1 MIASLKAPDRLAA
14 LPPAEQATSGSR
26 LPGIEPP
33 QPATQGNPEEGGP
46 FRYVLDN
53 LSTAGL
59 PPGQAGILVS
69 LAFPPNPSPADTRH
83 R

>member
-1 MIASLKAPDRLAA
+1 MITLRKAPDRLAA
-14 LPPAEQATSGSR
+14 LHPAEQAAFGSR
-26 LPGIEPP
+26 LPRIEPP
-33 QPATQGNPEEGGP
+33 HPATQGNPEEGGP

-59 PPGQAGILVS
+59 PPGQASILVR